1 MATLVTGGTGFVGSN
16 ILKGLAQ
23 AGHDVVCLDVNGPDQ
38 LTEKFMGE
46 VSSKVSFVQG
56 DMLDQGIVERLG
68 DEHSIDKIVHAA
80 VFTVNRLE
88 LETRRSRDVVA
99 INIEGTA
106 NLLEL
111 ARTSQVDRFVYVSS
125 GAVYGPA
132 AAADQTLNEDAPPVP
147 PNLYGITKY
156 SSELLTRRY
165 GELHGIST
173 ASVRLSTPYGPMER
187 VTGHRAVMSVFYQW
201 TGQALRGEIIQAD
214 DMNGGRDYIYVT
226 DIARGIQAVLD
237 APTLPHGLY
246 NLTTGIWVTYREIL
260 DGLAGL
266 VPSTQVVDTAP
277 GSREPS
283 SEGADRGPLSGHRL
297 IHDLGWTPSFDLN
310 AGLAD
315 YLQWRRDSSFL
326 D

>member
-16 ILKGLAQ
+16 IVKELAQ
-23 AGHDVVCLDVNGPDQ
+23 AGHDVVCFDLNGPDQ
-38 LTEKFMGE
+38 LTEKFMSE
-46 VSSKVSFVQG
+46 ASSKVSFVQG
-56 DMLDQGIVERLG
+56 DMLDRGIVERLG
-68 DEHSIDKIVHAA
+68 TGHSIDKIVHAA
-80 VFTVNRLE
+80 VFTVNRVE
-88 LETRRSRDVVA
+88 LETQRSRDVVA

-111 ARTSQVDRFVYVSS
+111 ARTLHVDRFVYVSS
-125 GAVYGPA
+125 GAVYGPSA
-132 AAADQTLNEDAPPVP
+132 TADQTLNEDAPPFP
-147 PNLYGITKY
+147 PNLYGITKS
-156 SSELLTRRY
+156 SSELFTRRY

-201 TGQALRGEIIQAD
+201 TAQALRGEIIQAD
-214 DMNGGRDYIYVT
+214 DMAGGRDYIYVT

-260 DGLAGL
+260 DALTGL
-266 VPSTQVVDTAP
+266 VPKIQVAETPP
-277 GSREPS
+277 GNRQPS

-297 IHDLGWTPSFDLN
+297 FHDLGWTPKFDLK
-310 AGLAD
+310 AGLTD

>member
-16 ILKGLAQ
+16 IVKELAQ
-23 AGHDVVCLDVNGPDQ
+23 AGHDVVCFDLNGPDQ
-38 LTEKFMGE
+38 LTEKFMSE
-46 VSSKVSFVQG
+46 ASSKVSFVQG
-56 DMLDQGIVERLG
+56 DMLDRGIVERLG
-68 DEHSIDKIVHAA
+68 TGHSIDKIVHAA
-80 VFTVNRLE
+80 VFTVNRVE
-88 LETRRSRDVVA
+88 LETQRSRDVVA

-111 ARTSQVDRFVYVSS
+111 ARTLHVNRFVYVSS
-125 GAVYGPA
+125 GAVYGPSA
-132 AAADQTLNEDAPPVP
+132 TADQTLNEDAPPVP

-214 DMNGGRDYIYVT
+214 NMDGGRDYIYVT
-226 DIARGIQAVLD
+226 DIAGGIQAVLD

-260 DGLAGL
+260 DALTGL
-266 VPSTQVVDTAP
+266 VPKIQVAETAS
-277 GSREPS
+277 GNREPS
-283 SEGADRGPLSGHRL
+283 SEGDDRGPLSGHRL
-297 IHDLGWTPSFDLN
+297 FHDLDWTPKFDLN
-310 AGLAD
+310 TGLTD
-315 YLQWRRDSSFL
+315 YLQWQRDSSIL

>member
-1 MATLVTGGTGFVGSN
+1 MATLVTGGIGFVGSN
-16 ILKGLAQ
+16 IVKGLAQ
-23 AGHDVVCLDVNGPDQ
+23 AGHDVVCFDINGPDQ
-38 LTEKFMGE
+38 LAEKFMGE
-46 VSSKVSFVQG
+46 VSSKVGFVQG
-56 DMLDQGIVERLG
+56 DMLDRGVVERLG
-68 DEHSIDKIVHAA
+68 TEHSIDKIVHAA

-88 LETRRSRDVVA
+88 LETQRSRDVVA

-111 ARTSQVDRFVYVSS
+111 ARTSNVDRFVYVSS

-132 AAADQTLNEDAPPVP
+132 ATPDQTLNEDAPPVP

-165 GELHGIST
+165 GDLHGIST

-201 TGQALRGEIIQAD
+201 TGQALRGAIIQAD
-214 DMNGGRDYIYVT
+214 DMDGGRDYIYVT
-226 DIARGIQAVLD
+226 DIAHGIQAVLD
-237 APTLPHGLY
+237 APTLPHELY
-246 NLTTGIWVTYREIL
+246 NLTTGIWVTYREVL
-260 DGLAGL
+260 DALTAL
-266 VPSTQVVDTAP
+266 VPSTQSVETRAAQ
-277 GSREPS
+277 REPS

-297 IHDLGWTPSFDLN
+297 FHDLGWTPAYDLK

-315 YLQWRRDSSFL
+315 YIQWRRDSSFL
-326 D
+326 S

>member
-16 ILKGLAQ
+16 IVKGLAQ
-23 AGHDVVCLDVNGPDQ
+23 AGHDVVCFDLNGPDQ
-38 LTEKFMGE
+38 LTEKFMSE
-46 VSSKVSFVQG
+46 VSSKVSFIQG
-56 DMLDQGIVERLG
+56 DMLDRGIVERLVT
-68 DEHSIDKIVHAA
+68 EHSIDKIVHAA
-80 VFTVNRLE
+80 VFTVNRVE
-88 LETRRSRDVVA
+88 LETQRSRDVVA

-111 ARTSQVDRFVYVSS
+111 ARTSNVDRFVYVSS
-125 GAVYGPA
+125 GAVYGPSA
-132 AAADQTLNEDAPPVP
+132 TADQTLNEDAPPIP

-187 VTGHRAVMSVFYQW
+187 VTGHRAMMSGFYQW
-201 TGQALRGEIIQAD
+201 TGQALRGEPIQAD
-214 DMNGGRDYIYVT
+214 NMNGGRDYIYVT
-226 DIARGIQAVLD
+226 DIARGIEAVLD
-237 APTLPHGLY
+237 TPALPHGLY

-260 DGLAGL
+260 DAITELI
-266 VPSTQVVDTAP
+266 PNIQVAETAP
-277 GSREPS
+277 GNRETS

-297 IHDLGWTPSFDLN
+297 FHDLGWTPKFDLN
-310 AGLAD
+310 AGLTD

>member
-16 ILKGLAQ
+16 IVKGLAQ
-23 AGHDVVCLDVNGPDQ
+23 AGHDVVCFDLNGPDQ
-38 LTEKFMGE
+38 LTEKFMSE

-56 DMLDQGIVERLG
+56 DMLDRGIVERLG
-68 DEHSIDKIVHAA
+68 AEHSLDKIVHAA
-80 VFTVNRLE
+80 VFTVNRAE
-88 LETRRSRDVVA
+88 LETQRSRDVVA

-111 ARTSQVDRFVYVSS
+111 ARTLHVDRFVYVSS
-125 GAVYGPA
+125 GAVYGPSA
-132 AAADQTLNEDAPPVP
+132 TADQTLNEGAPPVP

-201 TGQALRGEIIQAD
+201 TAQALRGEIIQAD
-214 DMNGGRDYIYVT
+214 DMAGGRDYIYVT

-260 DGLAGL
+260 DALTGL
-266 VPSTQVVDTAP
+266 VPKIQVAETAP
-277 GSREPS
+277 GNRQPS

-297 IHDLGWTPSFDLN
+297 FHDLGWTPKFDLK
-310 AGLAD
+310 AGLTD